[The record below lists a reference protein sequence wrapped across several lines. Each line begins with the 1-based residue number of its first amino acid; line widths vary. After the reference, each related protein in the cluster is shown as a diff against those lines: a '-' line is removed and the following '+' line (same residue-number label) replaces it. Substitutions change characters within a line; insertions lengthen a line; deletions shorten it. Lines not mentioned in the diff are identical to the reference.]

1 MISRREAMADRMA
14 AAVVK
19 RLVLKKHVEV
29 KDEARA
35 REAVRKVL
43 LENLQEE
50 EKLEAGARQIL
61 LEHAK
66 EIKDAVVDY
75 GRMFAMVKGKLARE
89 RGFIL

>member
-19 RLVLKKHVEV
+19 RLTLKKHVEV
-29 KDEARA
+29 KDEGRARA
-35 REAVRKVL
+35 AVRKVL
-43 LENLQEE
+43 LDNLQEE
-50 EKLEAGARQIL
+50 DKLDAEARKIL

-75 GRMFAMVKGKLARE
+75 GRVFGMVKGKLARE

>member
-1 MISRREAMADRMA
+1 MADRIA
-14 AAVVK
+14 AALLK
-19 RLVLKKHVEV
+19 RLTVKKYLDV
-29 KDEARA
+29 KDEGRA
-35 REAVRKVL
+35 RTTIKRVL
-43 LENLQEE
+43 LENLQAE
-50 EKLEAGARQIL
+50 EKLEADARQIL